1 MEIMA
6 DTLTICDHLHSNL
19 KEGVDTKHTVHNG
32 LVQPYPSSFSSV
44 ATIGYFS
51 TKIT

>member
-19 KEGVDTKHTVHNG
+19 KKGVDTKHKVHNG
-32 LVQPYPSSFSSV
+32 LVQPYPSSLSSV
-44 ATIGYFS
+44 AAVVYFS
-51 TKIT
+51 TNIP